1 MYTNILIYLCTNST
15 ISTYYYTYR
24 NYLALNV
31 YMALCYYKLDFYD
44 VSQEILD
51 VYIKKYPDSMI
62 LTNLKACNL
71 YKLYDGKAAEAELK
85 NLIVSHR
92 SIYLIFI
99 K

>member
-1 MYTNILIYLCTNST
+1 MHFFFFN
-15 ISTYYYTYR
+15 R
-24 NYLALNV
+24 NFLALNV

-51 VYIKKYPDSMI
+51 VYLKKYPDSMI

-85 NLIVSHR
+85 NLIVS
-92 SIYLIFI
+92 YLKYFI
-99 K
+99 HLHFNCTY

>member
-1 MYTNILIYLCTNST
+1 
-15 ISTYYYTYR
+15 
-24 NYLALNV
+24 
-31 YMALCYYKLDFYD
+31 MALCYYKLDFYD

-85 NLIVSHR
+85 NLIVSYKNINIR
-92 SIYLIFI
+92 IFC
-99 K
+99 KVDQLYTYWLLPNYFL